1 MGLLL
6 EQEVPLPDAFRVTAA
21 GLGSISLARGCCR
34 VADDVEKG
42 QPVGDS
48 LAARS
53 PFPASLVPM
62 IQWGQRT
69 AALPDAFRAAAEM
82 FEGRARGQNTLLET
96 MILPIMLS
104 VTLVFV
110 GVFVTAMFLPLIA
123 LIQKLS

>member
-48 LAARS
+48 LAARRS
-53 PFPASLVPM
+53 VSRQPGAHDSVGPADCRLARRLSGGCRNVR
-62 IQWGQRT
+62 G
-69 AALPDAFRAAAEM
+69 A
-82 FEGRARGQNTLLET
+82 GRGQNTLLET